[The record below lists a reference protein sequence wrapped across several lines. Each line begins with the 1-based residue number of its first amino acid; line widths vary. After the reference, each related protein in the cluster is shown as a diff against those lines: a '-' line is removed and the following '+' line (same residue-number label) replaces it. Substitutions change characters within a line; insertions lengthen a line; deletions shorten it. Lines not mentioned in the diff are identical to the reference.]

1 MTDKLFPTQPQQDI
15 FAASGEPSTST
26 AGYDVPSM
34 IQQLVN
40 EGFSHEES
48 AGAVARYISNRAQEA
63 AVQHSVNGSAMKMR
77 TDAER
82 IEYMKSLR
90 AQVSP
95 NVWVPPQ
102 MQEEYASEQ
111 RVADAQ
117 QQFMQN
123 MKARASQ
130 GGMLRSSQAAMEFF
144 RNHPS
149 KK

>member
-1 MTDKLFPTQPQQDI
+1 MTDQLFPTQSQDI

-34 IQQLVN
+34 VQQLVN
-40 EGFSHEES
+40 EGFSYEES
-48 AGAVARYISNRAQEA
+48 AGAVARYISQRAEETA
-63 AVQHSVNGSAMKMR
+63 AQHSVNGSAMKLR

-82 IEYMKSLR
+82 ADYMKRLR
-90 AQVSP
+90 SQVSP
-95 NVWVPPQ
+95 NVWIPPQ
-102 MQEEYASEQ
+102 LQEEYASEQ

-117 QQFMQN
+117 EQFKQN

-130 GGMLRSSQAAMEFF
+130 GGMMRSSQAAVDFF
-144 RNHPS
+144 KSYP

>member
-1 MTDKLFPTQPQQDI
+1 MTDKLFPTQSQQDI
-15 FAASGEPSTST
+15 FGASGEPSTST

-34 IQQLVN
+34 VQQLVN
-40 EGFSHEES
+40 EGFSYEES
-48 AGAVARYISNRAQEA
+48 AGAVARYISQRAEETA
-63 AVQHSVNGSAMKMR
+63 AQHNVNGSAMKMR

-95 NVWVPPQ
+95 NVWIPPQ

>member
-1 MTDKLFPTQPQQDI
+1 MTDQLFPSSQQDI
-15 FAASGEPSTST
+15 FAASGEPSIST

-34 IQQLVN
+34 VQQLVN

-48 AGAVARYISNRAQEA
+48 AGAVARYISNRAQETA
-63 AVQHSVNGSAMKMR
+63 AQHSVNGSAMKLR

-82 IEYMKSLR
+82 ADYMKRLR
-90 AQVSP
+90 SQVSP
-95 NVWVPPQ
+95 SVWIPPQ

-111 RVADAQ
+111 RVAEAQ
-117 QQFMQN
+117 EQFKQN

-130 GGMLRSSQAAMEFF
+130 GGMMRSTQAAVDFF
-144 RNHPS
+144 KSYP